1 MSSPES
7 VRVEVAFEGGQ
18 IIAVNVAPE
27 TADAIERA
35 VGAGA
40 GGSLQVDTD
49 DGRVTIVVPLV
60 VYVKR
65 LARDGRVGFGL
76 EHPSR

>member
-1 MSSPES
+1 MSSTES

-18 IIAVNVAPE
+18 IIGMDVTSE

-35 VGAGA
+35 VSAGS
-40 GGSLQVDTD
+40 GGTVQVDTE

-65 LARDGRVGFGL
+65 FARDGRVGFGL
-76 EHPSR
+76 EHR

>member
-1 MSSPES
+1 VSSTES
-7 VRVEVAFEGGQ
+7 IRVEVAFEGGQ
-18 IIAVNVAPE
+18 IMGVNVTPD

-40 GGSLQVDTD
+40 GGSIQVDTD

-65 LARDGRVGFGL
+65 FARDARVGFGI
-76 EHPSR
+76 EHPS

>member
-40 GGSLQVDTD
+40 GGSLPVDTD

-76 EHPSR
+76 EHPSS

>member
-1 MSSPES
+1 
-7 VRVEVAFEGGQ
+7 VEVAFEGGQ
-18 IIAVNVAPE
+18 IIGVDVTPE

-35 VGAGA
+35 VGVGA
-40 GGSLQVDTD
+40 GGTIQVDTG

-65 LARDGRVGFGL
+65 FARDGRVGFGI
-76 EHPSR
+76 EHH